1 MVKNL
6 TMRKLEVIAAEV
18 LLHEVEARKS
28 RDQLFDA
35 LFEQLPKTDVLLS
48 KNSKAIGFTTPYDLI
63 YNEYIKIS
71 NDGPADINV
80 GQGNGSIVIEYKY
93 KNEDYS
99 SIAITDNS
107 VSVKRYDGENA
118 KQVITLVKEYR
129 EGKWMAN
136 IVEYENRE
144 TFNDDYQHGYQKIKQ
159 KK

>member
-1 MVKNL
+1 MAKNL

-18 LLHEVEARKS
+18 LLHEVEAKKS

-48 KNSKAIGFTTPYDLI
+48 RNSKAAGFTTPYDLI
-63 YNEYIKIS
+63 YDEYIKIR
-71 NDGPADINV
+71 NDGPADINI

-107 VSVKRYDGENA
+107 VSVIRYDDESS
-118 KQVITLVKEYR
+118 KQVITLVKEYS

-136 IVEYENRE
+136 VVEYENKE
-144 TFNDDYQHGYQKIKQ
+144 VIGDDYRHGYQKIKQ